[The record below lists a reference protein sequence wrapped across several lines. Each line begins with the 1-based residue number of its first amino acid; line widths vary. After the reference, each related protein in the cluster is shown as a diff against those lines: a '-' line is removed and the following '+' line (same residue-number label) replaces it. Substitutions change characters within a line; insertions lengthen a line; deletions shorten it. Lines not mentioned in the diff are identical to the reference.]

1 MHATTHNSDPIFVA
15 QVEALLQAANDHTAQ
30 GTLAY
35 IEAGRM
41 LRARKEHGKQD
52 GTIPHGK
59 VPWLERN
66 FPDSSVTRLQQHKQ
80 VAEAIEGEA
89 VCLVL
94 GKWG

>member
-41 LRARKEHGKQD
+41 LRARKEHGKQRRHNSSRQ
-52 GTIPHGK
+52 GT
-59 VPWLERN
+59 LARTE
-66 FPDSSVTRLQQHKQ
+66 FPR
-80 VAEAIEGEA
+80 
-89 VCLVL
+89 
-94 GKWG
+94 